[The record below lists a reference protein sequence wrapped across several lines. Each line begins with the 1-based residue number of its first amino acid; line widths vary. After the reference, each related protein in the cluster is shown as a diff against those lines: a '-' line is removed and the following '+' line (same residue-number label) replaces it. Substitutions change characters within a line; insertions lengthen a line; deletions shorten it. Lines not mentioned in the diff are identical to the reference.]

1 MRRAPILILLASSV
15 FLSAAGCS
23 DPADLSCVDV
33 GIPSVV
39 ATVRAAAGRATAR
52 GATVTLLKPG
62 VDAYGYGYGDS
73 LRVSV
78 DMGDLN
84 VPGPFDVSVTKPW
97 YTSATVR
104 GVEPPEGE
112 RGVSGAARISV
123 TLALEP
129 NAPAVRQVVVPPFGY
144 SFGDGNIQDSI
155 FAAVEADAGV
165 SHAVVWQSRDT
176 MVVRITPDGTLTS
189 VCRTSPGAAYVV
201 ASAVADTTVRDSVGV
216 SVYAM
221 DPAAGRCPV
230 P

>member
-15 FLSAAGCS
+15 FLAAVGCI
-23 DPADLSCVDV
+23 DPGDLSCVDV
-33 GIPSVV
+33 GISSVV
-39 ATVRAAAGRATAR
+39 ATVRDAAGHATAR
-52 GATVTLLKPG
+52 GATVTILKPG

-73 LRVSV
+73 LRISV

-104 GVEPPEGE
+104 DVEPPEG
-112 RGVSGAARISV
+112 RCGVSGPTRISV

-144 SFGDGNIQDSI
+144 SFGDGNIQENL

-176 MVVRITPDGTLTS
+176 AVVRITPDGLLTS
-189 VCRTSPGAAYVV
+189 VCRTSYGGAYVV

-216 SVYAM
+216 GVYA
-221 DPAAGRCPV
+221 PTSGRCRAP
-230 P
+230 